1 MVLIKFV
8 NLMEFIEFTELLGF
22 IPFNSFKDFMVL
34 RFSIVLSLFMKKQ
47 TSFHIFV
54 APMQQLVYIIEIRL

>member
-1 MVLIKFV
+1 MVLIKFT
-8 NLMEFIEFTELLGF
+8 NLMEFVDFTELHGF
-22 IPFNSFKDFMVL
+22 ILFNSFKDFMVL

-54 APMQQLVYIIEIRL
+54 ASMQQLVYIIEIRL